1 VAKWLLLI
9 SSLLFTTNLLAASP
23 DKILYHL
30 NSGRSDVQWKTIT
43 NLENLFLGAEEHAL
57 DVKILLQGQG
67 INLIN
72 KVNENRDI
80 GIRLGELI
88 SLGLQIEVS
97 RDNYYKNR
105 HTLDLH
111 HPPQLV
117 SNIFS
122 RIIELQNQGYQY
134 VTP

>member
-1 VAKWLLLI
+1 MAKWLLLI
-9 SSLLFTTNLLAASP
+9 ASLLFATNLLAAP
-23 DKILYHL
+23 DKIVYHL

-43 NLENLFLGAEEHAL
+43 NLENLFLGSVDQSL
-57 DVKILLQGQG
+57 DVKILLQGPG
-67 INLIN
+67 INLIH
-72 KVNENRDI
+72 KVNENRDL
-80 GIRLGELI
+80 GMRLEELI

-105 HTLDLH
+105 HTLNLK
-111 HPPQLV
+111 HPPLLV
-117 SNIFS
+117 RNIFS

>member
-1 VAKWLLLI
+1 MVRWLTLCV
-9 SSLLFTTNLLAASP
+9 SLLFATQIQAAP

-43 NLENLFLGAEEHAL
+43 NLENLFLGSQQDAL
-57 DVKILLQGQG
+57 DVKIILQGYG

-72 KVNENRDI
+72 KVNENRDL
-80 GIRLGELI
+80 GIRLNELI
-88 SLGLQIEVS
+88 DLGLQIEVG

-105 HTLDLH
+105 HELNLR

-122 RIIELQNQGYQY
+122 RIIELQKQGYQY

>member
-1 VAKWLLLI
+1 MVKSITLCLTLVFATQLQ
-9 SSLLFTTNLLAASP
+9 AAP
-23 DKILYHL
+23 EKILYHL

-43 NLENLFLGAEEHAL
+43 NLENLFLGSQHDTL
-57 DVKILLQGQG
+57 DVKIILQGSG

-72 KVNENRDI
+72 KVNENRDL
-80 GIRLGELI
+80 GLRLSELVD
-88 SLGLQIEVS
+88 LGLQIEVG
-97 RDNYYKNR
+97 RDNYYKYR
-105 HTLDLH
+105 HDLNLH

-122 RIIELQNQGYQY
+122 RIIELQQQGYQY

>member
-1 VAKWLLLI
+1 MAKWLLLI
-9 SSLLFTTNLLAASP
+9 ASLLFATSLLAAP
-23 DKILYHL
+23 DKIVYHL
-30 NSGRSDVQWKTIT
+30 SSSRSDVQWKTIT
-43 NLENLFLGAEEHAL
+43 NLENLFLGSVDQSL

-72 KVNENRDI
+72 KVNENRDL
-80 GIRLGELI
+80 GMRLEELI

-97 RDNYYKNR
+97 RDNFYKNR
-105 HTLDLH
+105 HILDLK

-122 RIIELQNQGYQY
+122 RIIELQNKGYQY
-134 VTP
+134 ITP

>member
-9 SSLLFTTNLLAASP
+9 ASLLFATNLLAAP
-23 DKILYHL
+23 DKIVYHL

-43 NLENLFLGAEEHAL
+43 NLENLFLGSVDQSL
-57 DVKILLQGQG
+57 DVKILLQGPG
-67 INLIN
+67 INLIH
-72 KVNENRDI
+72 KVNENRDL
-80 GIRLGELI
+80 GMRLEELI

-105 HTLDLH
+105 HTLNLK